1 MKKRKITSLFAILLA
16 FVFVFSTAT
25 AGTVFA
31 AATADKAETL
41 TVGQAKKASFGTN
54 EYVKWFKITP
64 TADTIKKFTHL
75 EFTLKSKQ
83 EMNIS
88 IYSSAENAKLNK
100 LFDQYTAYSYDQKPA
115 IIDFPLA
122 WNGTYYVK
130 VEYYSDEIIE
140 EAEEVETVVL
150 LNTEDKIDSSFTL
163 QAKGATLAPSA
174 ESASILE
181 QCPVELSTKDKKDG
195 QSILSD
201 LRTIRDSILSQTVNG
216 KELSSLYYKVSPF
229 LSSKMV
235 FDKELRTNTLADLR
249 QLKPIFTELLNNG
262 TNSTYTFTS
271 KDVKAINRLYE
282 SALAASPK
290 TLKEQIQKI
299 EAKINISNLEDKTLS
314 SAFSKLGAST
324 KAIASKNTTGKYIV
338 KLKEGKSLSNFQ
350 TGTKALKS
358 DTIQDLD
365 QTDKITDQLIVMDL
379 GKEIKTKSFSAKEKT
394 SLVNSIK
401 NNPAVEFVEPVKTY
415 KALGTTSDIS
425 SNYQWSLKNSGQ
437 TSGSKGADIQYES
450 LYKLQKAIKPKETK
464 PKETLIAV
472 VDTGVDST
480 LADLKNT
487 VKTQSGYNYI
497 SNTKD
502 ATDDNGHGTHV
513 SGIIAAS
520 VDNNYSI
527 AGINTSAKILPVKV
541 LDASGMGD
549 NEQIAKGI
557 KYAVDKGAKVINL
570 SLGGDY
576 SRVLEYMLQ
585 YANKR
590 NVTVV
595 AASGNESSSMLSYPA
610 SSQYVTSVGATN
622 DLDLVSDYSNYGEG
636 LDLVAPGTNIPSLVP
651 NGNITYYS
659 GTSMAAPHVAAVA
672 GLMLSINPNLKPK
685 DVEKALIS
693 TTKNVAFTETDG
705 YMEEEISYLDLLDY
719 EDEEIEALAP
729 GYDLVSA
736 WGRLNAFSAISAVK
750 LNAKVNTVYNSS
762 KTIKGTAEKGTAVSV
777 KIGKTTKKAVADSK
791 GNFKIE
797 IPVQKT
803 DSLLYL
809 IFEKTINK
817 VKVTTTIRTTVQKDT
832 KAPNAP
838 KVNPVSDKDTK
849 ITGTTEEY
857 ATITVKANNKTL
869 KTGAA
874 NANGAFSIV
883 IPKQMAGT
891 KLTITAADGAKNTS
905 KAASVTVIDKTAPG
919 APSVVG
925 TISDKSDKIAGK
937 AEANSTITIKN
948 GKTKVAA
955 GKTNSKGSY
964 SLAIKKQKANAKLS
978 ITATDKAGNI
988 SKAKTITVADKT
1000 APNAP
1005 KVNAVTINSTTVTG
1019 KAEANAAI
1027 VIKVKNKELA
1037 KGTADSNGS
1046 YSIKITK
1053 QKAATVLSVTAKDKA
1068 GNISKATQKTVT
1080 KAK

>member
-1 MKKRKITSLFAILLA
+1 MKNKRIISLFAILLA
-16 FVFVFSTAT
+16 FVFIFSNAT

-41 TVGQAKKASFGTN
+41 TNGKAINSSFGKD

-64 TADTIKKFTHL
+64 TTDTIKKFTHL

-88 IYSSAENAKLNK
+88 IYSSLENAKLGNR
-100 LFDQYTAYSYDQKPA
+100 FDQYNSYSYDQKPA
-115 IIDFPLA
+115 VINFPLA

-130 VEYYSDEIIE
+130 VEYYSDEVIE
-140 EAEEVETVVL
+140 EGEGVETVVL
-150 LNTEDKIDSSFTL
+150 LNTEEKIDNSFTL
-163 QAKGATLAPSA
+163 QAKGATLAPST
-174 ESASILE
+174 EMSE
-181 QCPVELSTKDKKDG
+181 ECPVELSTKDKKDG

-201 LRTIRDSILSQTVNG
+201 LRTIRDSILSQTTNG
-216 KELSSLYYKVSPF
+216 KELSSLYYKVAPF
-229 LSSKMV
+229 LSAKMV
-235 FDKELRTNTLADLR
+235 FDKELRTSTLADLR
-249 QLKPIFTELLNNG
+249 QLKPIFAELLTNG

-271 KDVKAINRLYE
+271 KDVKAINSLYE
-282 SALAASPK
+282 SVLAVSPK
-290 TLKEQIQKI
+290 VLKDEVKKI

-314 SAFSKLGAST
+314 SVFAKLGAST
-324 KAIASKNTTGKYIV
+324 KAITSKNTTGKYIV
-338 KLKEGKSLSNFQ
+338 KLKEGKSLSSFKTSANS
-350 TGTKALKS
+350 LKS

-365 QTDKITDQLIVMDL
+365 HTDKITDQLIVMDL
-379 GKEIKTKSFSAKEKT
+379 GKEIQAKSFSTKEKA

-415 KALGTTSDIS
+415 QALATTKDVSN
-425 SNYQWSLKNSGQ
+425 NYQWSLKNSGQ
-437 TSGSKGADIQYES
+437 TSGNKGADIQYES
-450 LYKLQKAIKPKETK
+450 LYKLQKVIK

-487 VKTQSGYNYI
+487 VKTQSGYNYV

-527 AGINTSAKILPVKV
+527 AGIHTKAKILPVKV
-541 LDASGMGD
+541 LDATGAGD

-585 YANKR
+585 YANKH
-590 NVTVV
+590 NVTVI

-610 SSQYVTSVGATN
+610 SSKYVTSVGATN
-622 DLDLVSDYSNYGEG
+622 DFDLVSDYSNYGEG

-651 NGNITYYS
+651 NGNVTYYS

-672 GLMLSINPNLKPK
+672 GLMLSINPNLKPA
-685 DVEKALIS
+685 DVEKTLIS

-705 YMEEEISYLDLLDY
+705 NVAPEDSYLDLLDY
-719 EDEEIEALAP
+719 EDEETEQLAP

-736 WGRLNAFSAISAVK
+736 WGRLNAFSAVSSVK
-750 LNAKVNTVYNSS
+750 LNAKVNTVYNST
-762 KTIKGTAEKGTAVSV
+762 KAIKGTAEKGTTVSI
-777 KIGKTTKKAVADSK
+777 KIGKTTKKAVTDSK
-791 GNFKIE
+791 GNYKLE

-803 DSLLYL
+803 DSLLYTT
-809 IFEKTINK
+809 FEKTING
-817 VKVTTTIRTTVQKDT
+817 VKANTTIRTTVIKDT
-832 KAPNAP
+832 KAPGAP
-838 KVNPVSDKDTK
+838 KVKPLSDKDTK

-857 ATITVKANNKTL
+857 AAITVKTNGKTV

-874 NANGAFSIV
+874 NANGAFTIT
-883 IPKQMAGT
+883 IPKQKAGT
-891 KLTITAADGAKNTS
+891 KLAITATDGAKNTS
-905 KAASVTVIDKTAPG
+905 TATSVTVLDKTAPG
-919 APSVVG
+919 TPRVNG
-925 TISDKSDKIAGK
+925 IISDKSVQVTGR
-937 AEANSTITIKN
+937 AEANATIFIKVN
-948 GKTKVAA
+948 NKQLAKGTANK
-955 GKTNSKGSY
+955 KGSY
-964 SLAIKKQKANAKLS
+964 SITIKKQKAGTKLA
-978 ITATDKAGNI
+978 ITAKDKTGNT

-1000 APNAP
+1000 APAAP
-1005 KVNAVTINSTTVTG
+1005 KINTVTTNSTKVTG
-1019 KAEANAAI
+1019 TAEANADI
-1027 VIKVKNKELA
+1027 VIKVKNKQLA
-1037 KGTADSNGS
+1037 KGTANSKGTF
-1046 YSIKITK
+1046 SIKIKK
-1053 QKAATVLSVTAKDKA
+1053 QKANTILSVTAKDKA
-1068 GNISKATQKTVT
+1068 NNTSKATKKTVVQ
-1080 KAK
+1080 AK

>member
-16 FVFVFSTAT
+16 FAFVFNSAT
-25 AGTVFA
+25 AGTAFA
-31 AATADKAETL
+31 ADTADKAENL
-41 TVGQAKKASFGTN
+41 TAGQTKTASFN
-54 EYVKWFKITP
+54 SDEYVKWFKITP
-64 TADTIKKFTHL
+64 TQDTIKKFTHL
-75 EFTLKSKQ
+75 EFILKSKQ
-83 EMNIS
+83 EMNVS
-88 IYSSAENAKLNK
+88 IYSSLENAKLGN
-100 LFDQYTAYSYDQKPA
+100 LFDQYTGYSYDQAPA
-115 IIDFPLA
+115 VIDFPLA

-130 VEYYSDEIIE
+130 VEYYSDEDIIIE
-140 EAEEVETVVL
+140 EGEVNEIIQTTAEE
-150 LNTEDKIDSSFTL
+150 KADSSFTL
-163 QAKGATLAPSA
+163 QAKGATLAPST
-174 ESASILE
+174 EISE
-181 QCPVELSTKDKKDG
+181 ECPVELSTKDKKDG

-201 LRTIRDSILSQTVNG
+201 LRTIRDSILSQTANG
-216 KELSSLYYKVSPF
+216 KELSSLYYKVAPF
-229 LSSKMV
+229 LSAKMV
-235 FDKELRTNTLADLR
+235 FDKELRSNTLADLR
-249 QLKPIFTELLNNG
+249 QLKPIFAELLNNG
-262 TNSTYTFTS
+262 TTSTYTFTN

-299 EAKINISNLEDKTLS
+299 EKKINIGNLEDKTLAS
-314 SAFSKLGAST
+314 VFSKLGAST
-324 KAIASKNTTGKYIV
+324 KAITNKNAAGKYIV
-338 KLKEGKSLSNFQ
+338 KLKEGKSLSSFK
-350 TGTKALKS
+350 TSAKSLKS
-358 DTIQDLD
+358 DTIQELD

-379 GKEIKTKSFSAKEKT
+379 GKEIKTKSFSVKEKT

-415 KALGTTSDIS
+415 KALSTTQDV
-425 SNYQWSLKNSGQ
+425 SNSYQWSLKNSGQ
-437 TSGSKGADIQYES
+437 TNGNKDADIQYEN
-450 LYKLQKAIKPKETK
+450 LYKLQKAIK

-487 VKTQSGYNYI
+487 VKIQNGYNYI
-497 SNTKD
+497 SNTQD

-541 LDASGMGD
+541 LDASGAGD

-557 KYAVDKGAKVINL
+557 KFAVDKGAKVINL

-590 NVTVV
+590 NVTVI

-622 DLDLVSDYSNYGEG
+622 DLDLVSDYSNYGES

-685 DVEKALIS
+685 DVENALIS

-705 YMEEEISYLDLLDY
+705 YVEEESSYLDLLDY
-719 EDEEIEALAP
+719 EDGETGTLAP

-736 WGRLNAFSAISAVK
+736 WGRLNAFSAVSSVK

-762 KTIKGTAEKGTAVSV
+762 KTIRGTAEKGTAVSV
-777 KIGKTTKKAVADSK
+777 KIGKTTKKAAADSK

-809 IFEKTINK
+809 TFEKTINGIK
-817 VKVTTTIRTTVQKDT
+817 TNTTIRTAVQKDT

-838 KVNPVSDKDTK
+838 KINPVADKDTK

-857 ATITVKANNKTL
+857 ATITVKTNGKTL
-869 KTGAA
+869 KTGTA
-874 NANGAFSIV
+874 NANGVFSIA
-883 IPKQMAGT
+883 ISKQKAGT

-905 KAASVTVIDKTAPG
+905 KATSVTVIDKTAPG
-919 APSVVG
+919 APSVTG
-925 TISDKSDKIAGK
+925 TISDISDKITGK

-964 SLAIKKQKANAKLS
+964 SLTIKKQKAGTKLS

-988 SKAKTITVADKT
+988 SKIKTITIADKT

-1005 KVNAVTINSTTVTG
+1005 KVNAVTTNSTTVTG
-1019 KAEANAAI
+1019 KAEANAVI
-1027 VIKVKNKELA
+1027 SIKVKNKELA
-1037 KGTADSNGS
+1037 KGTADSKGS

-1053 QKAATVLSVTAKDKA
+1053 QKAETVLSVTAKDKA
-1068 GNISKATQKTVT
+1068 GNISKATKKTVA